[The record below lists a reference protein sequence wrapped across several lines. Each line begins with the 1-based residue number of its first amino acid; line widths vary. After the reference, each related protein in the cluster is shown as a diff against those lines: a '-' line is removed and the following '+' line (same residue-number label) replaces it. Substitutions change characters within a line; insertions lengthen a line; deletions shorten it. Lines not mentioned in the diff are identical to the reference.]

1 MALTDRPITI
11 VGCGPGGPAYLT
23 DAARHAVE
31 HAGLLIGAKRLL
43 ELFPDAKAERL
54 AVGADIAAVLQAMET
69 RLGRL
74 PMVVLVTGDPGMHS
88 LARPVVR
95 HFGRAQCRIIPGIS
109 SVQAAFAAAGLD
121 WMDARI
127 LSAHGSQPD
136 IDHDELGAV
145 DKVAVLA
152 GSRSALRWISDLA
165 ERLAPRCIFVCEE
178 LTLPGETVTKVT
190 ADMLAMMDASPRTV
204 VLLLRPEV
212 WEV

>member
-1 MALTDRPITI
+1 MAITDKPITI

-31 HAGLLIGAKRLL
+31 HAGLLVAANRLL
-43 ELFPDAKAERL
+43 ELFPEAQAERL
-54 AVGADIAAVLQAMET
+54 AVGADIAAVLQTMET
-69 RLGRL
+69 RLGQL

-95 HFGRAQCRIIPGIS
+95 HFGRALCRIIPGIS

-127 LSAHGSQPD
+127 LSAHGTLPEV
-136 IDHDELGAV
+136 DHDDLEAV
-145 DKVAVLA
+145 DKIAVLA
-152 GSRSALRWISDLA
+152 GSQSALRWIADLA
-165 ERLAPRCIFVCEE
+165 KRLAPRWILVCEE

-190 ADMLAMMDASPRTV
+190 ADILARMEASPRTV
-204 VLLLRPEV
+204 VLLLHPAV
-212 WEV
+212 WDI